1 LPPEI
6 SLSVA
11 ASEWPRSRVLS
22 WIYFAVGVLAVA
34 FVLRYAVIEP
44 HTIGIACGE
53 DVTPWWCAPRQAVVL
68 MHAWYAWGTLGLLGG
83 ALALVFGWG
92 WALRLGFAMSLMG
105 LVLYNADYAAPGLV
119 LTLLRLPRS

>member
-1 LPPEI
+1 M
-6 SLSVA
+6 SVA

-44 HTIGIACGE
+44 HSIGIACSE
-53 DVTPWWCAPRQAVVL
+53 DVVPWWCEPRQAIVL

-83 ALALVFGWG
+83 ALALVFGWR